1 MGVGQ
6 VFYWLWV
13 TCWIFEHCRVVLNR
27 SQQNSVPKSIPSIHF
42 IDLNVQQPSMMF
54 IKLIVSVKSS
64 LHCLLLVD
72 CANCA
77 ELRAL
82 LVPCQIR
89 ERRQSSLS
97 WGAFVKGWK
106 HQQKITSKR
115 ALDWICSGQLWT
127 QNMFYWTMLKL
138 VFRLMLV
145 TSHDNR

>member
-1 MGVGQ
+1 M
-6 VFYWLWV
+6 
-13 TCWIFEHCRVVLNR
+13 VLNR

-89 ERRQSSLS
+89 ERRQSIFELR
-97 WGAFVKGWK
+97 GLCERLK
-106 HQQKITSKR
+106 TSTENYFKACIGLDLFR
-115 ALDWICSGQLWT
+115 TALDTKYVLLNDAETGLSTYVG
-127 QNMFYWTMLKL
+127 NFP
-138 VFRLMLV
+138 
-145 TSHDNR
+145 